1 MFVSDH
7 TEVIDERQ
15 RLITTGVLDP
25 EEAYEDDYIDDDG
38 ADLDEEDKSGLVEAG
53 VSTVVTEVIKKEVD

>member
-38 ADLDEEDKSGLVEAG
+38 ADLDEEDKSGLLEAG
-53 VSTVVTEVIKKEVD
+53 VSTVVTEVRTKEVE

>member
-25 EEAYEDDYIDDDG
+25 EDAYEDGYIDDDG

-53 VSTVVTEVIKKEVD
+53 VSTVVTEVITKEVE

>member
-38 ADLDEEDKSGLVEAG
+38 ADLDEEENSGLVEAG

>member
-1 MFVSDH
+1 M
-7 TEVIDERQ
+7 
-15 RLITTGVLDP
+15 ITTGVLDP
-25 EEAYEDDYIDDDG
+25 EDAYEDGYIDDDG

>member
-7 TEVIDERQ
+7 TEVIGERQ

-53 VSTVVTEVIKKEVD
+53 VSTVVTEVRTKEVE